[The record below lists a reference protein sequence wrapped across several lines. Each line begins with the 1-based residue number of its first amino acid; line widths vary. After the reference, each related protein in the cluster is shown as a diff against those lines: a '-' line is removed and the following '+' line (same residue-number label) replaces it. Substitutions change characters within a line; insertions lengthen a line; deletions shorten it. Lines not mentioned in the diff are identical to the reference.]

1 MVGCGKMSHVNPQG
15 ILYYCQGSIGRKK
28 VTEFLMHGF
37 ESGGKSRVAAV
48 LPGNMGRVLLMR
60 AVLILCQLLMV
71 LLSLLYDGITLSL
84 TPVMAVITLY
94 IIINVISLLS
104 LMGSRGPSEQAY
116 FLQLLVDVLFLTL
129 LLYYSGGYTNP
140 FVSLYLLPLI
150 VVATTL
156 NRRYAWTMSAAVLSC
171 YTLMV
176 FEYQPLFIMEGQH
189 GGQFG
194 DFHLHLL
201 GMWFSFALSV
211 GLIVFFIMRMSLNIR
226 QRDMRLAE
234 MHETAERDSYI
245 LALGAMAAGAAHE
258 LGTPLATMAVVS
270 HELACDFADNK
281 EVSEQTAILKH
292 ELARCKQVL
301 SQLSASA
308 GELRA
313 EGELSLAFD
322 RYIRDAVTR
331 WQVMRPQAEVRLDQ
345 KSEGEVPE
353 LIAGTTLTQA
363 LYNLLNNSADAAAQG
378 MVVRFGWDE
387 QQLWLE
393 VHDQGDGFPA
403 YILEHAGQPEISNK
417 GSGRG
422 LGLFLSFAVVDRLG
436 GKLELWNPDQGGAC
450 ARIVLPR
457 KS

>member
-1 MVGCGKMSHVNPQG
+1 
-15 ILYYCQGSIGRKK
+15 
-28 VTEFLMHGF
+28 MHWF
-37 ESGGKSRVAAV
+37 ESGRKSRVAAV

-60 AVLILCQLLMV
+60 VILILCQLLLV

-84 TPVMAVITLY
+84 APVLAVITLY
-94 IIINVISLLS
+94 IIVNVISLWS
-104 LMGSRGPSEQAY
+104 LMGSRGLSERAY
-116 FLQLLVDVLFLTL
+116 FLQLLVDVLFLTI

-156 NRRYAWTMSAAVLSC
+156 DKPYAWTMSAAVLFC

-176 FEYQPLFIMEGQH
+176 FAYHPLFVVEGQQSSPFA
-189 GGQFG
+189 G
-194 DFHLHLL
+194 FHLHLL

-226 QRDMRLAE
+226 QRDLRLAE
-234 MHETAERDSYI
+234 MHETAERDSHI

-270 HELACDFADNK
+270 HELACDFADSP
-281 EVSEQTAILKH
+281 EISEQTAIFKH

-308 GELRA
+308 GELQA
-313 EGELSLAFD
+313 EGGRSLAFD
-322 RYIRDAVTR
+322 QYIRDAVTR

-345 KSEGEVPE
+345 QSEGKVPE
-353 LIAGTTLTQA
+353 LTGAITLTQA
-363 LYNLLNNSADAAAQG
+363 LYNLLNNAADAAARG
-378 MVVRFGWDE
+378 MVVSFGWDAG
-387 QQLWLE
+387 QLWLE
-393 VHDQGDGFPA
+393 VHDQGGGFPA
-403 YILEHAGQPEISNK
+403 YVLEHAGQPEISNK
-417 GSGRG
+417 GSGSG

-436 GKLELWNPDQGGAC
+436 GRLELSNPDQGGAC

-457 KS
+457 ES

>member
-1 MVGCGKMSHVNPQG
+1 
-15 ILYYCQGSIGRKK
+15 
-28 VTEFLMHGF
+28 MHWF
-37 ESGGKSRVAAV
+37 ETSGKSLVAAV

-60 AVLILCQLLMV
+60 VILILCQLLLV
-71 LLSLLYDGITLSL
+71 LLSLLYDSISL
-84 TPVMAVITLY
+84 ALAPVMAVITLY
-94 IIINVISLLS
+94 ITVNVISLLS
-104 LMGSRGPSEQAY
+104 LMGSRGLSERAY

-140 FVSLYLLPLI
+140 LVSLYLLPLI

-156 NRRYAWTMSAAVLSC
+156 DKRYAWAMSAAVLSC

-176 FEYQPLFIMEGQH
+176 FEYHPLFVIAGQH
-189 GGQFG
+189 ADQFAG
-194 DFHLHLL
+194 FHLHLL

-211 GLIVFFIMRMSLNIR
+211 GLIVFFIMRMSLSIR

-234 MHETAERDSYI
+234 MRETAERDSHI

-270 HELACDFADNK
+270 HELACDCADNK
-281 EVSEQTAILKH
+281 EVSEQAAILKH

-313 EGELSLAFD
+313 EGGRSIAFD
-322 RYIRDAVTR
+322 RYIRDTVIR
-331 WQVMRPQAEVRLDQ
+331 WQVMRPQADVRLNQ
-345 KSEGEVPE
+345 QSNGKAPE
-353 LIAGTTLTQA
+353 LVADITLTQA
-363 LYNLLNNSADAAAQG
+363 LHNLLNNAADAAARG
-378 MVVRFGWDE
+378 MVVCFGWNA

-393 VHDQGDGFPA
+393 VCDQGDGFPA
-403 YILEHAGQPEISNK
+403 YVLEHAGQPEISNK

-422 LGLFLSFAVVDRLG
+422 LGLFLSFAVIERLG
-436 GKLELWNPDQGGAC
+436 GRLKLSNPEQGGAC

-457 KS
+457 ET